1 MIIIDII
8 QNIFY
13 LIYVLIWKKIIKK
26 ILYIITGKHQ
36 IERILKNNI
45 QSFSTFQNLSNSLSS
60 NNLLFFRNIY
70 IIKHSAKI
78 SIIFIQ

>member
-1 MIIIDII
+1 MIVIDII

-70 IIKHSAKI
+70 IIKYSAKI
-78 SIIFIQ
+78 PIIFIQ

>member
-13 LIYVLIWKKIIKK
+13 LIYFLIWKKIIKK
-26 ILYIITGKHQ
+26 ILYIITGRHQ

-45 QSFSTFQNLSNSLSS
+45 QSFSTFQNLSNLLSS

-70 IIKHSAKI
+70 IIKYSAKI
-78 SIIFIQ
+78 PIIFIQ